1 MKRRF
6 LLPLVVAALL
16 PLAWVSPALGA
27 EGLLLRP
34 TQTKSTWVAPDD
46 PTVIRSQNVYVN
58 LELLRS
64 AGKRPFY
71 VPLFDGEMQEIEI
84 VETERIQE
92 RGEAWYGRIPGQP
105 LSAVTL
111 VALDNIV
118 MGNIRLEDGR
128 MFQIRH
134 LSHGVHS
141 LSEVDLSKFPREAE
155 PIHPKATRGRG
166 GRNLPALGKAG
177 GLNKCTSDPASDI
190 DVMVVYTGTAR
201 AAAGGTDNMVALVY
215 LSAAETNQS
224 YFNSSINQ
232 RVRLVHIEEVSYTET
247 GNITTDLTQLRDAD
261 TVIDNVLTLRNT
273 YGADNVVMITNNG
286 GGYCGL
292 AYFMNPVSPTFE
304 ANAFAVVARTCA
316 AANLSFPHELG
327 HNMSADHDCANA
339 TSTGPYTYNRG
350 YVELT
355 PSAGSPWRT
364 VMSYN
369 DPLNPSTRIPW
380 WSNPSVNYPIGGD
393 PMGGPCPTP
402 PYSTNNAQV
411 LNNTA
416 ATVANFRCTS
426 PGVGNVWMK
435 DTWNDTGA
443 EPDPLTAS
451 QDMWQ
456 SPYIWV
462 RNTQDTNLVHQ
473 HQHENPE
480 AGQVNWAYAKLH
492 NGGSSAAS
500 GTLEFYVT
508 NASTTLT
515 WGSWTL
521 VDSVTV
527 TGMPAHS
534 SKIVEGSWTP
544 PLPGH
549 YCMVA
554 RWVSMADPMTYT
566 ETTDINYNVR
576 QNNNIIWRNL
586 NIVDFFDVWFEDAEL
601 FVRSTSR
608 GRFSLQIRPF
618 NTDTSRSF
626 IKFGQ
631 VTVNLGPKLAQL
643 WRDGGSR
650 GRGFKATEGGNLMLV
665 DPEGAEL
672 ENIELDP
679 KFVDTMTLTFTRTK
693 DTPPER
699 FFLAVRQL
707 DEKGVAV
714 GGVSYEIRNDRNT
727 AGGDPEPD

>member
-1 MKRRF
+1 
-6 LLPLVVAALL
+6 
-16 PLAWVSPALGA
+16 
-27 EGLLLRP
+27 
-34 TQTKSTWVAPDD
+34 
-46 PTVIRSQNVYVN
+46 
-58 LELLRS
+58 
-64 AGKRPFY
+64 
-71 VPLFDGEMQEIEI
+71 
-84 VETERIQE
+84 
-92 RGEAWYGRIPGQP
+92 
-105 LSAVTL
+105 
-111 VALDNIV
+111 
-118 MGNIRLEDGR
+118 
-128 MFQIRH
+128 
-134 LSHGVHS
+134 
-141 LSEVDLSKFPREAE
+141 
-155 PIHPKATRGRG
+155 
-166 GRNLPALGKAG
+166 
-177 GLNKCTSDPASDI
+177 LNKCTTDPASDI
-190 DVMVVYTGTAR
+190 DVMVVYTGAARTAV
-201 AAAGGTDNMVALVY
+201 GGTDNMIALVY
-215 LSAAETNQS
+215 LSVAETNQS
-224 YFNSSINQ
+224 YFNSNINQ
-232 RVRLVHIEEVSYTET
+232 RVRLVHVTEVTYTET
-247 GNITTDLTQLRDAD
+247 GNINTDLTRLQSTDGF
-261 TVIDNVLTLRNT
+261 IDNVLTLRNT
-273 YGADNVVMITNNG
+273 YGADNVVMITENG

-292 AYFMNPVSPTFE
+292 AYFMDPVSASFE
-304 ANAFAVVARTCA
+304 VNAFAVVARACA

-327 HNMSADHDCANA
+327 HNMSADHNCAIA

-350 YVELT
+350 YVQLT

-364 VMSYN
+364 IMSY
-369 DPLNPSTRIPW
+369 PTTPASARIPW

-393 PMGGPCPTP
+393 PMGAPCPTP
-402 PYSTNNAQV
+402 PYSTNNALV

-521 VDSVTV
+521 VDSVAV

-554 RWVSMADPMTYT
+554 RWVSTADPMTYT

-576 QNNNIIWRNL
+576 QNNNIVWRNL
-586 NIVDFFDVWFEDAEL
+586 NIVDFFDVWFEDADL
-601 FVRSTSR
+601 FVRSTSA
-608 GRFSLQIRPF
+608 GRFTLQIRPF
-618 NTDTSRSF
+618 NTDTNRSF
-626 IKFGQ
+626 IEFGQ
-631 VTVNLGPKLAQL
+631 VKVTLGPKLAQL
-643 WRDGGSR
+643 WREGGSR
-650 GRGFKATEGGNLMLV
+650 GRGFRATEGGALMLV

-672 ENIELDP
+672 QNIELDP
-679 KFVDTMTLTFTRTK
+679 KFVDKMTLTFTKTK
-693 DTPPER
+693 DTPRER

-707 DEKGVAV
+707 DEKGEAV
-714 GGVSYEIRNDRNT
+714 GGVSYEIRNDGRT